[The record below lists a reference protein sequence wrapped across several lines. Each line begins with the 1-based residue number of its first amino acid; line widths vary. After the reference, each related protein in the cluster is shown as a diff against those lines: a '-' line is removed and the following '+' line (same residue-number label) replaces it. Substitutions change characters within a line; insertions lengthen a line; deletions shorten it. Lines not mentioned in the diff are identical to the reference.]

1 MIGRKQLSEDRTIYQ
16 TQYFEEPE
24 SSEVYREDE
33 FIVPKTEE
41 ELELEARIAERKRKQ
56 KKRVARRKSL
66 ILISMILIL
75 SMLLTMCG
83 REIIRLKAENL
94 ALKRQQQELTAE
106 RDRLRVELKN
116 VSKKE
121 YIKDQARKQLRLLDP
136 GEIMFIFD
144 DDE

>member
-1 MIGRKQLSEDRTIYQ
+1 LSEDRTIYQ

>member
-24 SSEVYREDE
+24 SSEVYKEDE